1 MPHVPALP
9 CSCTQIDLGN
19 DGLIPLETRFLHNP
33 TKPHGFVGA
42 ALSYSIIH
50 IGLVG
55 ECLYF

>member
-1 MPHVPALP
+1 MPALP